1 MKELND
7 NELLNLAY
15 KHLAISDK
23 HMYSTIVLMVVAM
36 IQVFLLIFNLIGVF
50 SFLVI
55 YPICFL
61 FYFYHKSKGE
71 KHLKIVDEALK
82 EFASRGI

>member
-7 NELLNLAY
+7 SELLNLAY

-23 HMYSTIVLMVVAM
+23 HMYSTIVLMVVA
-36 IQVFLLIFNLIGVF
+36 IVQSVLLMFSIIGVL
-50 SFLVI
+50 SFLIV
-55 YPICFL
+55 YPVCFL

-82 EFASRGI
+82 ELTSRGV